1 MFPTNA
7 ISFEISTFEVGA
19 FLNFLDSGTEDVCKE
34 WEALAGDPDKL
45 HAWLPHEGG
54 KRKSKTLA
62 QATWQPDAM
71 FYFFTGGGGGGLKMM
86 MDDMIMSTPP

>member
-19 FLNFLDSGTEDVCKE
+19 FLNFLDSGPEDVCKE

-54 KRKSKTLA
+54 GAKK
-62 QATWQPDAM
+62 
-71 FYFFTGGGGGGLKMM
+71 
-86 MDDMIMSTPP
+86 

>member
-19 FLNFLDSGTEDVCKE
+19 FLNFLDSGPEDVCKE

-45 HAWLPHEGG
+45 HAWLPHERGA
-54 KRKSKTLA
+54 KK
-62 QATWQPDAM
+62 
-71 FYFFTGGGGGGLKMM
+71 
-86 MDDMIMSTPP
+86 

>member
-19 FLNFLDSGTEDVCKE
+19 FLNFLDSGPEDVCKE

-54 KRKSKTLA
+54 GLKSKTLA
-62 QATWQPDAM
+62 QAT
-71 FYFFTGGGGGGLKMM
+71 
-86 MDDMIMSTPP
+86 